1 MSGRCG
7 AKDER
12 PVGRGSMR
20 GAMDGPWSGHLCG
33 SQVRPVEVLLGKV
46 GQMNLS
52 PCLKH
57 SLSPWLVFSGS
68 ESSHKGGEYMTPCV
82 EAAEVGKLLASS
94 KLFSSIHVLQ

>member
-1 MSGRCG
+1 MSRRCVV
-7 AKDER
+7 KDER

-57 SLSPWLVFSGS
+57 SLSPWLIISGS
-68 ESSHKGGEYMTPCV
+68 ESSHKGDEYMTPCV
-82 EAAEVGKLLASS
+82 EVAEVGKLLARS
-94 KLFSSIHVLQ
+94 KLFSSINVL